1 MPVASDIQMK
11 TTLGDALRA
20 TPLVDADHPAVLS
33 FAREH
38 GRASDP
44 LARAIELYLAVRDEF
59 RYDPYHVDLSHEGL
73 KASRVL
79 ADGHGWC
86 VTKAALLA
94 AVWRASGLP
103 AKVGY
108 ADVRNHL
115 STGRLRAVIGTN
127 DYVWHGY
134 ACVHLGGRWV
144 KATPAFNASLCAKL
158 GISVLDFDGRQD
170 SIYQAYDPQGHRH
183 MEYVRMR
190 GEFLE
195 VPEAEIRADFERHYP
210 ALVQLNRADFDA
222 DISSTSSGRQ
232 A

>member
-1 MPVASDIQMK
+1 METS
-11 TTLGDALRA
+11 LSDALRPTA
-20 TPLVDADHPAVLS
+20 LIDADHPAVLS
-33 FAREH
+33 FARQH

-44 LARAIELYLAVRDEF
+44 LQRAVELYLAVRDGF

-115 STGRLRAVIGTN
+115 STERLRAVIGTN

-134 ACVHLGGRWV
+134 ACVYLDGRWV

-158 GISVLDFDGRQD
+158 GIGVLDFDGRHD
-170 SIYQAYDPQGHRH
+170 SIYQAYDTQGRRH

-190 GEFLE
+190 GEFLD

-210 ALVQLNRADFDA
+210 ALVRLNQADFDA
-222 DISSTSSGRQ
+222 DIGAASSSGR
-232 A
+232 AA

>member
-1 MPVASDIQMK
+1 MQIE
-11 TTLGDALRA
+11 DALRPTA
-20 TPLVDADHPAVLS
+20 LIDAAHPAVVA

-38 GRASDP
+38 RGSAADP
-44 LARAIELYLAVRDEF
+44 VEQAVALYLAVRDGF
-59 RYDPYHVDLSHEGL
+59 RYDPYKLDVSHEGL

-94 AVWRASGLP
+94 AVYRASGLP
-103 AKVGY
+103 AVVGY

-115 STGRLRAVIGTN
+115 STERLRAAIGTN

-134 ACVHLGGRWV
+134 TSVLLEGRWV

-158 GISVLDFDGRQD
+158 GIAALEFDGRSD
-170 SIYQAYDPQGHRH
+170 SLYQAYDPQGRRH

-190 GEFLE
+190 GEFTD
-195 VPEAEIRADFERHYP
+195 VPEAQIRADFLHHYP
-210 ALVQLNRADFDA
+210 ALARLGRGDFDA
-222 DISSTSSGRQ
+222 EVAAESAQPKT
-232 A
+232 